1 MPRKI
6 AADRAPH
13 NGCLLQA
20 EVTPVHKSAR
30 YRVEADCQRRLDFAH
45 PTCDDGSRMT
55 RTTVER
61 DTFAGMAAFLA
72 AVEEGSFSKAAAKLG
87 LTPSG
92 VSKLIARLE
101 ERLDVQLFHR
111 TTRRIQLTDVGV
123 FYSERVRR
131 IFEDVE
137 TLETEIEQ
145 SHDKPRGLLRVTA
158 PVVLGQMRILPVVTA
173 FRAEFPDVRVDLL
186 LADSLVDLLEERVDV
201 AIRMTAAPPM
211 SYVARKLGDD
221 RRLFCA
227 SPTYL
232 RRRGRPQHPKDLKA
246 HDCLVFWAA
255 GAPVPWK
262 VKEKAG
268 KTAGLRLCGP
278 LQTNNTLAL
287 RDAAVAGLGIA
298 DLPTYLVAE
307 DVRRGRLE
315 TVLDDFVAVDRAVY
329 AVYPPG
335 RSVPARSREFVR
347 VLAREYAA
355 ADALSTVRRLSVV
368 QGSGRRG

>member
-6 AADRAPH
+6 AVVGVAH
-13 NGCLLQA
+13 NGCVFQA

-30 YRVEADCQRRLDFAH
+30 YRVEARRCARLDFPR
-45 PTCDDGSRMT
+45 PTCDDGSRM
-55 RTTVER
+55 TVER

-72 AVEEGSFSKAAAKLG
+72 AVDEGSFSKAAVKLG

-101 ERLDVQLFHR
+101 ERLDIQLFHR

-131 IFEDVE
+131 IFEDVQ
-137 TLETEIEQ
+137 TLETEIEE

-158 PVVLGQMRILPVVTA
+158 PVVLGQVRILPVVTA
-173 FRAEFPDVRVDLL
+173 FRAEFPDIRVDLL
-186 LADSLVDLLEERVDV
+186 LADSVVDVLEERVDV

-232 RRRGRPQHPKDLKA
+232 GRRGRPRDPKELKA
-246 HDCLVFWAA
+246 HDCLVFWTA

-262 VKEKAG
+262 VKDKAG
-268 KTAGLRLCGP
+268 KTVGLRLCGP
-278 LQTNNTLAL
+278 LQTNSTLAL

-298 DLPTYLVAE
+298 DLPAYLVAE
-307 DVRRGRLE
+307 DLRSGRLE
-315 TVLDDFVAVDRAVY
+315 SVLDDFVAVDRAVY

-347 VLAREYAA
+347 VLAREYAEG
-355 ADALSTVRRLSVV
+355 DAVSTLQRLSVV
-368 QGSGRRG
+368 RGSGRRA

>member
-1 MPRKI
+1 M
-6 AADRAPH
+6 
-13 NGCLLQA
+13 
-20 EVTPVHKSAR
+20 
-30 YRVEADCQRRLDFAH
+30 
-45 PTCDDGSRMT
+45 
-55 RTTVER
+55 TVER
-61 DTFAGMAAFLA
+61 DAFAGMAAFLA
-72 AVEEGSFSKAAAKLG
+72 AVDEGSFSKAAGKLG

-111 TTRRIQLTDVGV
+111 TTRRIELTDVGV
-123 FYSERVRR
+123 FYFERVRR
-131 IFEDVE
+131 IFDDVQ
-137 TLETEIEQ
+137 TLEAEIEE
-145 SHDKPRGLLRVTA
+145 SRDKPRGLLRVTA

-186 LADSLVDLLEERVDV
+186 LADSVVDLIEERIDV
-201 AIRMTAAPPM
+201 AIRMTATPPM

-232 RRRGRPQHPKDLKA
+232 ERRGRPRHPKDLKA

-262 VKEKAG
+262 VRDKGG
-268 KTAGLRLCGP
+268 KSASLRVCGP

-298 DLPTYLVAE
+298 DLPAYLVGE
-307 DVRRGRLE
+307 DLRTGRLE
-315 TVLDDFVAVDRAVY
+315 SVLDDFVAFERAVY
-329 AVYPPG
+329 AIYPPG
-335 RSVPARSREFVR
+335 RSVPARAREFVR
-347 VLAREYAA
+347 VLAREYAEG
-355 ADALSTVRRLSVV
+355 DAVRTLRRLSVV
-368 QGSGRRG
+368 ELAQGRR